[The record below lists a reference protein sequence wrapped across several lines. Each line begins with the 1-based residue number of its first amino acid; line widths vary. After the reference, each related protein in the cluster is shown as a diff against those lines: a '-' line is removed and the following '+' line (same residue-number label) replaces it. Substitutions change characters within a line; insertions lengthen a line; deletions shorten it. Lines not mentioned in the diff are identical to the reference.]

1 MRSALLLAGLCAAT
15 LNGPPA
21 RADAGCPAGI
31 NKLRYDDD
39 IACFR
44 DPTDRESPLDALKF
58 VPLRNGR
65 DLPQPRRRNPAAL
78 RVHALSRVRRG
89 PAGPGGG
96 LAPAPCAPWRSPIG
110 AACACLRRTL
120 QRARGRPQE
129 WRSEERRVGKG
140 CVSTFR
146 SRWSPEP

>member
-39 IACFR
+39 IACFS

-58 VPLRNGR
+58 VQLAEMGEIYISIGGEIRQRYRYNHYHEFGQ
-65 DLPQPRRRNPAAL
+65 DPQA
-78 RVHALSRVRRG
+78 HAGV
-89 PAGPGGG
+89 
-96 LAPAPCAPWRSPIG
+96 
-110 AACACLRRTL
+110 
-120 QRARGRPQE
+120 RPQH
-129 WRSEERRVGKG
+129 
-140 CVSTFR
+140 
-146 SRWSPEP
+146 PMP

>member
-58 VPLRNGR
+58 VPLDEMGEIYLSLGGEIRQR
-65 DLPQPRRRNPAAL
+65 YEYTHYPAF
-78 RVHALSRVRRG
+78 G
-89 PAGPGGG
+89 ED
-96 LAPAPCAPWRSPIG
+96 
-110 AACACLRRTL
+110 
-120 QRARGRPQE
+120 PQE
-129 WRSEERRVGKG
+129 DRK
-140 CVSTFR
+140 STRLELQSLMRISYAVFCLKKKKT
-146 SRWSPEP
+146 SPYEIIKFIYDI